1 MGSIDSDFAYD
12 DAFKTMVVE
21 SDELVLP
28 LLNEMFGE
36 HYRGDERIIRYGNE
50 HYIEQG
56 GGSEEKR
63 ITDSLLGVAGEQG
76 EVKKYHVECESGT
89 DGSMLARFFEYDTQI
104 ALDDSEYGNYRLT
117 LEFPHSGVLFLR
129 GGKMPDEMT
138 VEFRTP
144 GGNVSYPVRVMR
156 MTDYTVDDFFEK
168 RLYFLIPFY
177 IFNLEKRLAEID
189 GDAGKLEELKDVYRG
204 IAARME
210 ETVEQ
215 GGLEEFSETVIKEM
229 SNRVANKL
237 AGKYGNVRKGIGDLM
252 GGKVLETEAVR
263 IKREGKMEGRKEG
276 KREGKKE
283 IIEIMLRKGQSPEQ
297 VADLT
302 ELPIDFVRSVEQS
315 ILQMA

>member
-56 GGSEEKR
+56 
-63 ITDSLLGVAGEQG
+63 
-76 EVKKYHVECESGT
+76 
-89 DGSMLARFFEYDTQI
+89 
-104 ALDDSEYGNYRLT
+104 
-117 LEFPHSGVLFLR
+117 
-129 GGKMPDEMT
+129 
-138 VEFRTP
+138 
-144 GGNVSYPVRVMR
+144 
-156 MTDYTVDDFFEK
+156 
-168 RLYFLIPFY
+168 
-177 IFNLEKRLAEID
+177 
-189 GDAGKLEELKDVYRG
+189 

-210 ETVEQ
+210 ETVER
-215 GGLEEFSETVIKEM
+215 GDLEEFSETVIKEM

-237 AGKYGNVRKGIGDLM
+237 ARKYGNVRKGIGDLM

-263 IKREGKMEGRKEG
+263 IKREGKMEGRREG
-276 KREGKKE
+276 EREGKKE